1 MGLDLHRPQPHQAR
15 PSHVSRPGKSLGA
28 MQASLA
34 PRMQFVVVAFAF
46 HSRIDLVSLP
56 PNTAIWTGS

>member
-1 MGLDLHRPQPHQAR
+1 
-15 PSHVSRPGKSLGA
+15 